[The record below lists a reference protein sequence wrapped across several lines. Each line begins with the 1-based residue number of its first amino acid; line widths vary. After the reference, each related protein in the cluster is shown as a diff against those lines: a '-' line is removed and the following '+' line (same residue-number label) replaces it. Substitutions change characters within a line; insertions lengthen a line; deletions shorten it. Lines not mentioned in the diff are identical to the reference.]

1 MREGVRCKPE
11 ELRLLEDRLS
21 VLVLRLLGHRWP
33 RQIEAGEP
41 VPSWA
46 DPDGIIPLTTISGET
61 GLAERVRSRLRVED
75 GDRGAQQIEALL
87 RELTG
92 QTLEEWL
99 RRSFFARHVRQFKH
113 RPIAWHLA
121 STPTRDGGRR
131 TKARREPAFE
141 CLLYYHACRGDVLA
155 RLRAHYVEPLI
166 RLETA
171 AAADARRRGDETAAA
186 IAVSRVQELEDFA
199 TRLRDVEESG
209 FACAD
214 VDRLLA
220 DEPLDRWSGDGI
232 VPPASADELAAQERA
247 WRVDINDGVRV
258 NVAPLQ
264 LAGLLTGDVLRP
276 DDARKAIADRAR
288 WRSDE
293 RRWVREGVLPRC
305 GWMDEDVP
313 ESPRWTERAPE
324 REAEQRKLEEKRR
337 AVMGRL
343 DG

>member
-1 MREGVRCKPE
+1 M
-11 ELRLLEDRLS
+11 
-21 VLVLRLLGHRWP
+21 
-33 RQIEAGEP
+33 P
-41 VPSWA
+41 V
-46 DPDGIIPLTTISGET
+46 
-61 GLAERVRSRLRVED
+61 
-75 GDRGAQQIEALL
+75 
-87 RELTG
+87 
-92 QTLEEWL
+92 
-99 RRSFFARHVRQFKH
+99 
-113 RPIAWHLA
+113 
-121 STPTRDGGRR
+121 
-131 TKARREPAFE
+131 
-141 CLLYYHACRGDVLA
+141 
-155 RLRAHYVEPLI
+155 
-166 RLETA
+166 A
-171 AAADARRRGDETAAA
+171 AGDETAAA
-186 IAVSRVQELEDFA
+186 IAVSRVQELEEFA
-199 TRLRDVEESG
+199 TRLRDVEEAG

-214 VDRLLA
+214 LDRLLA

-293 RRWVREGVLPRC
+293 RRWVREGILPRC

-337 AVMGRL
+337 AVMERVSETSGSAA
-343 DG
+343 